1 MSESADSKESLQ
13 LSIVI
18 PVLNEAGNV
27 KSLCDEIRSTL
38 GSRLRYEVIFVDDG
52 SSDDTPAIVNEC
64 MSDDEVRLL
73 RHGSTYGQSTA
84 IRTGVTAARARWVA
98 TLDGDCQNDPTDLI
112 GFYELA
118 SSASAGGRLGLVIGF
133 RSKRKDSLGKRIAS
147 RVANG
152 VRRRVLGDESPDSG
166 CGIRLFDRDAYLAL
180 PCFDHMHRFLP
191 ALFDM
196 TGHDVVTV
204 AVNHRP
210 RLHGKSKYGVWD
222 RFWAGIIDTAGVM
235 WLRRRSRKAAHF
247 IQEEKRVDR

>member
-1 MSESADSKESLQ
+1 MSESADSKGSLQ

-52 SSDDTPAIVNEC
+52 SSDDTPAIVKEC
-64 MSDDEVRLL
+64 MSDHAVRLL

-84 IRTGVTAARARWVA
+84 IRTGVVAARARLVA
-98 TLDGDCQNDPTDLI
+98 TLDGDCQNDPADLI

-118 SSASAGGRLGLVIGF
+118 TSASADRKPGLVIGF
-133 RSKRKDSLGKRIAS
+133 RNRRKDSLGRRIAS

-152 VRRRVLGDESPDSG
+152 VRRRVLGDDCPDSG
-166 CGIRLFDRDAYLAL
+166 CGIRLFDRESYLAI
-180 PCFDHMHRFLP
+180 PSFDHMHRFLP

-196 TGHDVVTV
+196 TGHHVVTV
-204 AVNHRP
+204 PVNHRP
-210 RLHGKSKYGVWD
+210 RLHGSSKYGVWD
-222 RFWAGIIDTAGVM
+222 RLWVGMIDTGGVT
-235 WLRRRSRKAAHF
+235 WLRRRSRKAGYF
-247 IQEEKRVDR
+247 VQEEKRVDR